1 MKEYISINLSDLPK
15 DFYISIDSKIIKKIF
30 KKASKNRKIGLPKLA
45 KELNFVWGSFWRWY
59 NNKRFIKIKN
69 LERICNY
76 ANISVN
82 DLQKYINLIKG
93 DIYCRN
99 GLKIKLPLV
108 INEEWAYVAELLR
121 TDGHIPKS
129 LKEVEIAN
137 NDIGVLNLLKNFLL
151 SLGIK
156 ESSIHEK
163 PWNKGKNIKICNRT
177 FARIMNSIF
186 EIPSGNKCG
195 IICIPTFIK
204 KSPTSVVGSSIKGA
218 LDGDGWTIE
227 STRRVGI
234 QSKSQKYVSDIYSLL
249 KERFKLI
256 TYLRGPYQGKYT
268 CDMGRKENLKR
279 FQKLIGFNNEKRNL
293 KLQRVLLS
301 YKR

>member
-1 MKEYISINLSDLPK
+1 MKKYVSINLSDLPK
-15 DFYISIDSKIIKKIF
+15 NFYISLDSKIIKKIF
-30 KKASKNRKIGLPKLA
+30 KKASKNRKISLPKLA
-45 KELNFVWGSFWRWY
+45 KELNFTWISFWRWY
-59 NNKRFIKIKN
+59 NNKRFIKIEN
-69 LERICNY
+69 LEKICKCTNMSI
-76 ANISVN
+76 NEIQKHVN
-82 DLQKYINLIKG
+82 MIKG
-93 DIYCRN
+93 DTYCRH
-99 GLKIKLPLV
+99 GLKIKLPLL
-108 INEEWAYVAELLR
+108 INEKWAYIAEFLR
-121 TDGHIPKS
+121 TDGHLPKS
-129 LKEVEIAN
+129 LKEIEIAN
-137 NDIGVLNLLKNFLL
+137 NDIKVLNILKKFLF
-151 SLGIK
+151 SLGIR
-156 ESSIHEK
+156 EDSIHEK
-163 PWNKGKNIKICNRT
+163 PWNKGMNIKICNRT

-195 IICIPTFIK
+195 IIHIPTIIK
-204 KSPTSVVGSSIKGA
+204 KSPTSVVASSIKGA

-234 QSKSQKYVSDIYSLL
+234 QSKSQKYVSDIYLLL

-256 TYLRGPYQGKYT
+256 TYLRGPCQGKYT